1 MTAFWSIAALLCA
14 AAVAF
19 LLWPLWRHR
28 KTSGRWSVLGIATAL
43 AVVPLAAGLYVT
55 VSNWDFEGG
64 EQTAEGMQLV
74 QELARRMRENP
85 EDVEGWRLLGRS
97 YMQLGQPLQAR
108 NAFREAWVRTPN
120 PDNDLKVSF
129 AEAMV
134 RTDGSLLLGDAGRLF
149 EEVLEDEPDNVRA
162 LLYGGF
168 AARELGAERE
178 WRARWNRLL
187 ELGAPEPL
195 ARALREEL
203 AAAGAA
209 SAEPAASENAAS
221 VRVKLALGAGR
232 SVESLGPQAMLFIF
246 ARAPSGGPPVAVLR
260 EPASAVPGEFLLS
273 DANVMLPGQSLGDFD
288 ELTLVARLSQSGQ
301 PPEQP
306 GDWFAQTT
314 FRPKDGGVVELTID
328 QVVQ

>member
-19 LLWPLWRHR
+19 LLWPLWRQR
-28 KTSGRWSVLGIATAL
+28 RASGHWSLAGIAAAVAL
-43 AVVPLAAGLYVT
+43 VPIAAGLYVA
-55 VSNWDFEGG
+55 VSTWDFEDGR
-64 EQTAEGMQLV
+64 QASEGVRLV
-74 QELARRMRENP
+74 QELARRMRDNP

-120 PDNDLKVSF
+120 PDNELKVSF

-149 EEVLEDEPDNVRA
+149 EEVLEEEPDNVKA

-187 ELGAPEPL
+187 DLGAPEPL
-195 ARALREEL
+195 ARALRAEL
-203 AAAGAA
+203 EAAAG
-209 SAEPAASENAAS
+209 SGAEPAEGAAS
-221 VRVKLALGAGR
+221 VRVKLALGTGR
-232 SVESLGPQAMLFIF
+232 SVASLGPQAMLFIF

-260 EPASAVPGEFLLS
+260 EPASAVPGEFVLS
-273 DANVMLPGQSLGDFD
+273 DANSMLPGQSLGDFD
-288 ELTLVARLSQSGQ
+288 ELMLVARLSQSGQ
-301 PPEQP
+301 PAEQP